1 MTYTNPGH
9 SAGGFRDCPVCI
21 AADIRRQEALA
32 EFEAMRKSLDAL
44 EATCARALDNGE
56 IHLCTRAHRD
66 WLARIDTL
74 EQEVES
80 ASQRMHEATEEY
92 KDCLDMHIHADCD
105 RCDTVKPIDITV
117 GQLEGMCFTQDSVTM
132 SLAQYGRNITEA
144 VVAALVDVRDSMAAH
159 ERRILDNLSA
169 GGPSPR
175 YADLIDARRSQLDNC
190 IGWIDLQIAET
201 RERGVRWES

>member
-1 MTYTNPGH
+1 MTHTNPEH
-9 SAGGFRDCPVCI
+9 SAGGFRDCPACI

-56 IHLCTRAHRD
+56 IYLCTRAHRD
-66 WLARIDTL
+66 WLARINTL

-105 RCDTVKPIDITV
+105 HCDAVKPIDITV
-117 GQLEGMCFTQDSVTM
+117 GQLGGMCITPDSVTM
-132 SLAQYGRNITEA
+132 SLNQYGRNITEA

-159 ERRILDNLSA
+159 ERRILDTLSA
-169 GGPSPR
+169 GGPSPQ
-175 YADLIDARRSQLDNC
+175 YAEVIDARRSQLDNC
-190 IGWIDLQIAET
+190 IGWIDLQIAEI
-201 RERGVRWES
+201 RERGEGWE